1 MNCAHYLSNWLIVT
15 GQLKEKPSQSTC
27 NCSKGRPIRSKDMR
41 NIFTG
46 IKMILV
52 LTKDVEVSEIFHMKS
67 YVLKMNQFFVLSK
80 QMLLRSFWIIKLKGS
95 LSLTKS
101 MKAPN
106 GNCFIYCEK
115 SGQGHVYYGTKATCV
130 HGTGSAEDFGMT
142 YIEYY
147 KY

>member
-1 MNCAHYLSNWLIVT
+1 MY
-15 GQLKEKPSQSTC
+15 QL
-27 NCSKGRPIRSKDMR
+27 
-41 NIFTG
+41 F
-46 IKMILV
+46 
-52 LTKDVEVSEIFHMKS
+52 VS
-67 YVLKMNQFFVLSK
+67 SK
-80 QMLLRSFWIIKLKGS
+80 QMLLRSFWIMKLKGS